1 MIDTPS
7 CTSKPS
13 LGCTSC
19 QYGDWFRDAV
29 WVFGGDSGPCCTQPN
44 WKVRWNLKMPLSGG
58 AAAILVWKSSKL
70 LSEPLLSKPL
80 LMLHQDCV
88 LNLPQNSLPPKQP
101 GFQQGFQPTN
111 HRTSC
116 QSVFAT
122 LIIRVGSRKR
132 HSAGSPHFACG
143 VPGRTQFW
151 VPQQHK
157 KHGWS
162 QDLWGYFCCCGA
174 LWSVVL
180 GSQWPQRSMHL
191 LDPKRSMLGALAM
204 RLNSSRSWPR
214 ERQSDIEYVEQ
225 FRVYQQWNI

>member
-88 LNLPQNSLPPKQP
+88 LNLPQISLPPNQP

-132 HSAGSPHFACG
+132 HSAGSPHFAVCQGEPNSGSPSSTKNMAGAKISEVTFVAVVPCG
-143 VPGRTQFW
+143 
-151 VPQQHK
+151 
-157 KHGWS
+157 
-162 QDLWGYFCCCGA
+162 
-174 LWSVVL
+174 LWSL
-180 GSQWPQRSMHL
+180 GLNGPR
-191 LDPKRSMLGALAM
+191 DPCTFSIPRDPCLA
-204 RLNSSRSWPR
+204 RW
-214 ERQSDIEYVEQ
+214 QCA
-225 FRVYQQWNI
+225 